1 METTTVTLQSVPDT
15 RDDAFESRLRDLLS
29 RTRKVDVAALD
40 LSPQKSSN
48 SSSSIPA
55 VLLCYAEA
63 LRDAH
68 LTPEAEALDQV
79 REKALDKKAFGGL
92 GLQEDED
99 NNDSTATSA
108 QQSEALFLV
117 EAWLEAVNSR
127 ERAQNF
133 LSYRTSPA
141 EGTRPMT
148 LAQKIFAQHVI
159 GEKPE
164 NGLAAGDVVR
174 VGIDWIL
181 ASELSCLV
189 EQGMARTWRR
199 LGSPGIWRND
209 RFWLAGDH
217 VVHPAVAQVPKIKAL
232 VEVAEKAKHEF
243 KMTEYQGMNYTIMHT
258 EFVRER
264 VEPGMLAIGSDSHS
278 CSGGAVGCLSI
289 GLGTADVMMTLALGE
304 TWFKIPESILIE
316 FVGRPAFGM
325 SGKDVILYILGELK
339 RNTVAAERIVEF
351 VGGGLKYLSVDA
363 RFAIANMCTEFGAIT
378 GIFVPDRITSE
389 YIARRRRKANR
400 VNSLYF
406 RPDADAEYA
415 GRYTIDLSKVESS
428 VAVYPNPDDV
438 VPVSQMAGR
447 PLDGVFIGA
456 CTTTEEELVL
466 AALVL
471 KAGLDRKLPLAK
483 GKRHY
488 VPGSLPIV
496 EKLKDLKLL
505 EIYEAAG
512 FTRGPPGCSY
522 CVGLSAEHADEGE
535 TWLSSQ
541 NRNFQNRMGKGAF
554 GHITS
559 AMVCAAS
566 SFSMSIT
573 SPADFLR
580 DLDMDFFQR
589 YRPLPEAD
597 MVSVEYVEPELSGS
611 RDAQTKNKSSS
622 SPLTTTE
629 CPPQDTDAE
638 PQRKL
643 DKITSKIVTL
653 GDFID
658 TDALAPGYTLTSCV
672 TDEEFGQHVLEHTH
686 PDFRAKVRD
695 GQQVVVAGHAFG
707 VGSSREMAVGALKG
721 AGVQAVIARS
731 FAFIYGRNQPSL
743 GLLGVTMT
751 DEAFYAVAQ
760 EGEEITLDIP
770 TRTITVAGQTFPFI
784 LSEMEYNLTI
794 NNGVAESY
802 RKFGKAIWE
811 RFTGRGKMEGDG
823 EVEMPKSMLSGEEG
837 KTENKKLDW

>member
-1 METTTVTLQSVPDT
+1 METTTETLQSAPET
-15 RDDAFESRLRDLLS
+15 RGDEFESKLRDLLS
-29 RTRKVDVAALD
+29 RTRKVDLTALN
-40 LSPQKSSN
+40 LSPEKSSN
-48 SSSSIPA
+48 GIPA
-55 VLLCYAEA
+55 VLLCYAQALKEA
-63 LRDAH
+63 HHA
-68 LTPEAEALDQV
+68 PEAEALDQV
-79 REKALDKKAFGGL
+79 REKALDRKAFGGL
-92 GLQEDED
+92 GLHDD
-99 NNDSTATSA
+99 DTATPA
-108 QQSEALFLV
+108 EQSETLFLV

-133 LSYRTSPA
+133 LSYRSSPA

-159 GEKPE
+159 GDKPGK
-164 NGLAAGDVVR
+164 GLAAGDVVR

-181 ASELSCLV
+181 ASELSW
-189 EQGMARTWRR
+189 QGMARTWRR

-217 VVHPAVAQVPKIKAL
+217 VVHPAVAQLPKIKAM
-232 VEVAEKAKHEF
+232 VEVAEKAKNEF

-264 VEPGMLAIGSDSHS
+264 VEPGMLAIGSDSHT

-289 GLGTADVMMTLALGE
+289 GLGTADVMMTLTLGE

-316 FVGRPAFGM
+316 FVGQPAFGM
-325 SGKDVILYILGELK
+325 SGKDVILHILGELK

-351 VGGGLKYLSVDA
+351 AGEGLQHLSVDA
-363 RFAIANMCTEFGAIT
+363 RFAISNMCTEFGAIT
-378 GIFVPDRITSE
+378 GIFVPDRITSD
-389 YIARRRRKANR
+389 YIARRRRKANQ

-406 RPDADAEYA
+406 RPDPDAEYA
-415 GRYTIDLSKVESS
+415 GRYTIDLSQVESS

-438 VPVSQMAGR
+438 VPVSQMAGK

-471 KAGLDRKLPLAK
+471 KVGLDRKLPLAK

-496 EKLKDLKLL
+496 EKLKDLRLL

-554 GHITS
+554 GHVTS

-573 SPADFLR
+573 SPADFLSE
-580 DLDMDFFQR
+580 LDMDFFKR
-589 YRPLPEAD
+589 YRPLPEVD
-597 MVSVEYVEPELSGS
+597 MVPIEYVEPDL
-611 RDAQTKNKSSS
+611 SSS
-622 SPLTTTE
+622 SAGPTNSSSATTTTL
-629 CPPQDTDAE
+629 PLLPDAE
-638 PQRKL
+638 DQPPRKL
-643 DKITSKIVTL
+643 DKITSKVVTL

-658 TDALAPGYTLTSCV
+658 TDALAPGHTLTSCV
-672 TDEEFGQHVLEHTH
+672 TDEEFGEHVLEHTH
-686 PDFRAKVRD
+686 PDFRAKVRG

-751 DEAFYAVAQ
+751 DEAFYDAAR

-770 TRTITVAGQTFPFI
+770 ARTITVAGQAFPFQ
-784 LSEMEYNLTI
+784 LSEMEYNLTV

-802 RKFGKAIWE
+802 RKFGKGIWE
-811 RFTGRGKMEGDG
+811 RFTGAGKE
-823 EVEMPKSMLSGEEG
+823 EIETSMVRAAVQGGGEEG
-837 KTENKKLDW
+837 KTGDKKLEW

>member
-1 METTTVTLQSVPDT
+1 METLTETLPPSHNTQ
-15 RDDAFESRLRDLLS
+15 RDEFESRLRDLLS
-29 RTRKVDVAALD
+29 STRKVDVTTLN
-40 LSPQKSSN
+40 LSLNPGSSPK
-48 SSSSIPA
+48 SIPR
-55 VLLCYAEA
+55 VLLRYADA
-63 LRDAH
+63 LRDAGH
-68 LTPEAEALDQV
+68 KPEAEALDLV

-92 GLQEDED
+92 GLRDEEEEDG
-99 NNDSTATSA
+99 TATTPA
-108 QQSEALFLV
+108 QQAEALFLV

-127 ERAQNF
+127 ERATDF
-133 LSYRTSPA
+133 LSYRTAPA

-159 GEKPE
+159 GEKPPK
-164 NGLAAGDVVR
+164 GLAAGDVVR

-181 ASELSCLV
+181 ASELSWG
-189 EQGMARTWRR
+189 GMARTWKR
-199 LGSPGIWRND
+199 LGSPSIWRND

-217 VVHPAVAQVPKIKAL
+217 VVHPAVAQVPKVKAM
-232 VEVAEKAKHEF
+232 VEVAEKAKNEF

-264 VEPGMLAIGSDSHS
+264 VEPGMLAIGSDSHT
-278 CSGGAVGCLSI
+278 CSGGAVGCLAI
-289 GLGTADVMMTLALGE
+289 GLGTADVMMTLTLGE

-316 FVGRPAFGM
+316 FVGQPAFGM

-351 VGGGLKYLSVDA
+351 AGDGLKYLSVDA
-363 RFAIANMCTEFGAIT
+363 RFAISNMCTEFGAIT
-378 GIFVPDRITSE
+378 GIFVPDSITRE

-406 RPDADAEYA
+406 QPDADAEYA

-438 VPVSQMAGR
+438 VPVSQMAGK
-447 PLDGVFIGA
+447 PLDGIFIGA

-471 KAGLDRKLPLAK
+471 KVGLDRKLPLAK

-496 EKLKDLKLL
+496 EKLKALKLL

-554 GHITS
+554 GHVTS

-573 SPADFLR
+573 SPADFLK
-580 DLDMDFFQR
+580 DLDTDFFKR
-589 YRPLPEAD
+589 YRPLSDVD
-597 MVSVEYVEPELSGS
+597 MVPVEYVEPDLG
-611 RDAQTKNKSSS
+611 RSSTAAKTNNTITATIDPAS
-622 SPLTTTE
+622 NAE
-629 CPPQDTDAE
+629 DEPP
-638 PQRKL
+638 RKL
-643 DKITSKIVTL
+643 DKISSKIVTL

-658 TDALAPGYTLTSCV
+658 TDALAPGHTLTSCV
-672 TDEEFGQHVLEHTH
+672 TDEDFGEHVLEHTH
-686 PDFRAKVRD
+686 PEFRAKVRG

-721 AGVQAVIARS
+721 VGVQAVIARS

-751 DEAFYAVAQ
+751 NEAFYDVAR

-770 TRTITVAGQTFPFI
+770 ARTITVAGHSFPFT

-802 RKFGKAIWE
+802 RKFGKGIWE
-811 RFTGRGKMEGDG
+811 RFTGAGKE
-823 EVEMPKSMLSGEEG
+823 EAEMSIVRAAVQGSGEESRMG
-837 KTENKKLDW
+837 YKKLDW